1 MNKKSQLIVPSIG
14 LAMIMMVGCNSAAP
28 AEELNTEN
36 SITVAVEEY
45 LSTQGSII
53 TETTEE
59 ITKPEAV
66 IIATEAA
73 TATIEEN
80 QTTTE
85 NEVIIYEADAPAEF
99 TEEETEVESIER
111 GEEAIFEEEEEDD
124 DDIEEDS
131 EDAVLGTIETGDS
144 IEDTLPVDYDIPW
157 VVYEV
162 VECEVHGGDKESKIH
177 VAHVIR
183 NRVNSGLFPNDYYSV
198 CTAPNQFCLRGDVE
212 QSTIDAVNEA
222 MTIEDTTYGAL
233 FFHSMGYQDTFCG
246 YPYKFTDNIG
256 HCFY

>member
-1 MNKKSQLIVPSIG
+1 MNKKSRLIIPSIG

-28 AEELNTEN
+28 AEDLSTEN
-36 SITVAVEEY
+36 TITVAVEEY
-45 LSTQGSII
+45 LSTQENII
-53 TETTEE
+53 TKTTEE
-59 ITKPEAV
+59 ITEPEAV
-66 IIATEAA
+66 IATEAA
-73 TATIEEN
+73 PTTTEEN
-80 QTTTE
+80 QTITE
-85 NEVIIYEADAPAEF
+85 NEVIIYEEADAPAEF
-99 TEEETEVESIER
+99 TT
-111 GEEAIFEEEEEDD
+111 EEEEEEAERVEETIFEEDN
-124 DDIEEDS
+124 DIEEDS
-131 EDAVLGTIETGDS
+131 EDVVSGTIETEEAV
-144 IEDTLPVDYDIPW
+144 EDTLPVDYNIPW

-183 NRVNSGLFPNDYYSV
+183 NRVNSDLFPNDYYSV
-198 CTAPNQFCLRGDVE
+198 CTAPNQFYLRGDVE

-222 MTIEDTTYGAL
+222 ITIEDTTYGAL